1 MGGWFIS
8 EPEGLADISLLAT
21 NNLYILLLKS
31 VVSSGGEQERTGQRQ
46 QQTAADTQK
55 MEDRRRK
62 WRAVRCT
69 GVTDVKRGVL
79 LAPKSIFGQL
89 FSAHLVQ
96 KRYDR
101 ERQGKGNLLDHWAD
115 TCSVPC
121 SLDGHLGTTK
131 MTRSTTIITRRRL
144 PCVLS
149 CSLLLLACLALFPT
163 QPVDGFA
170 AWLAEGAHCYTDLQ
184 PPEIIMNAAVVPHGQ
199 STHKGVQL
207 EVYSAEGKIME
218 PTRINNEM
226 YYEQEGPRTEYV
238 LKLYIPPKDLKS
250 GALGDLQYVV
260 DVSPSSPATFRGPN
274 TGCDRRRSHGR
285 QKDDAGVRLRVDFDG
300 EAADEV
306 DAADEV
312 VVWAGWATGHEAV
325 QLTEAVVFRRQ
336 KRKDNNKDKKK
347 DTVEA
352 AEDAGRARAAAALIE
367 DYEGGG
373 KSKSSNNANYAQERL
388 DEMRRA
394 VHHVDGGHDHKRV
407 VDDQIGGGQKK
418 KTKNND
424 GDDDDGGDGG
434 GRPATATAG
443 KKKAQAQ
450 KHDKKKNA
458 KPYVPSGPRP
468 TGKEQDE
475 TNFGAFRRK
484 YHKHELGMQQFSM
497 GGYLAGCALLATMG
511 LTLARYSELAGRR
524 LHKGSRTL

>member
-1 MGGWFIS
+1 M
-8 EPEGLADISLLAT
+8 P
-21 NNLYILLLKS
+21 
-31 VVSSGGEQERTGQRQ
+31 
-46 QQTAADTQK
+46 
-55 MEDRRRK
+55 
-62 WRAVRCT
+62 
-69 GVTDVKRGVL
+69 
-79 LAPKSIFGQL
+79 SI
-89 FSAHLVQ
+89 
-96 KRYDR
+96 
-101 ERQGKGNLLDHWAD
+101 
-115 TCSVPC
+115 C
-121 SLDGHLGTTK
+121 SL
-131 MTRSTTIITRRRL
+131 
-144 PCVLS
+144 
-149 CSLLLLACLALFPT
+149 CSFRLLLAFVCAAVLLP
-163 QPVDGFA
+163 QSVDGFA
-170 AWLAEGAHCYTDLQ
+170 AWLTEGAHCYTDLE
-184 PPEIIMNAAVVPHGQ
+184 PPEIIMNAAVVPYEK
-199 STHKGVQL
+199 SSHKGIKLQ
-207 EVYSAEGKIME
+207 VYSVGGDGKEGMLMV
-218 PTRINNEM
+218 PTKMSNEM
-226 YYEQEGPRTEYV
+226 FYELEGPQAEYV
-238 LKLYIPPKDLKS
+238 LKLHIPPEDLS
-250 GALGDLQYVV
+250 ALGDLQYVV

-274 TGCDRRRSHGR
+274 VGCDRRRSHGR
-285 QKDDAGVRLRVDFDG
+285 LKDEAGVRLKIDFDG

-325 QLTEAVVFRRQ
+325 QLTDAVVFRQ
-336 KRKDNNKDKKK
+336 KRKEKNNSSKK

-352 AEDAGRARAAAALIE
+352 PEDAGRARAAAALIE

-373 KSKSSNNANYAQERL
+373 KSKSSNDANYAQERL

>member
-1 MGGWFIS
+1 M
-8 EPEGLADISLLAT
+8 P
-21 NNLYILLLKS
+21 
-31 VVSSGGEQERTGQRQ
+31 
-46 QQTAADTQK
+46 
-55 MEDRRRK
+55 
-62 WRAVRCT
+62 
-69 GVTDVKRGVL
+69 
-79 LAPKSIFGQL
+79 SI
-89 FSAHLVQ
+89 
-96 KRYDR
+96 
-101 ERQGKGNLLDHWAD
+101 
-115 TCSVPC
+115 C
-121 SLDGHLGTTK
+121 SL
-131 MTRSTTIITRRRL
+131 
-144 PCVLS
+144 
-149 CSLLLLACLALFPT
+149 CSFRLLLAFVCAAVLLP
-163 QPVDGFA
+163 QSVDGFA
-170 AWLAEGAHCYTDLQ
+170 AWLTEGAHCYTDLE
-184 PPEIIMNAAVVPHGQ
+184 PPEIIMNAAVVPYEK
-199 STHKGVQL
+199 SSHKGIKLQ
-207 EVYSAEGKIME
+207 VYSVGGDGKEGMLMV
-218 PTRINNEM
+218 PTKMSNEM
-226 YYEQEGPRTEYV
+226 FYELEGPQAEYV
-238 LKLYIPPKDLKS
+238 LKLHIPPEDLS
-250 GALGDLQYVV
+250 ALGDLQYVV

-274 TGCDRRRSHGR
+274 VGCDRRRSHGR
-285 QKDDAGVRLRVDFDG
+285 LKDEAGVRLKIDFDG

-497 GGYLAGCALLATMG
+497 GGYLAGCAC
-511 LTLARYSELAGRR
+511 SPQWD
-524 LHKGSRTL
+524 